1 MFLRGK
7 DLWGHI
13 DGTYVKPTITKEA
26 MVSGTD
32 TTQPKWPNGEP
43 DDAMKISWILSLVD
57 PQTVLN
63 MRPYKTAK
71 GMWEYLKRVC
81 DAVRSRPQ

>member
-7 DLWGHI
+7 DLWGQT
-13 DGTYVKPTITKEA
+13 DGTYAKPTITKEA
-26 MVSGTD
+26 MVSVAQTLL
-32 TTQPKWPNGEP
+32 PKWPNGKP
-43 DDAMKISWILSLVD
+43 DAMKISWILSSVD

-81 DAVRSRPQ
+81 DAVRTRPQ